1 MSRGRKTV
9 VTSDVVLGGS
19 GVCSPLVTLSTIVCD
34 SAPPVNIIFYIGK
47 HFYAN
52 FNKCTQ
58 YNLISRVDGKNF
70 VSYLKGC

>member
-1 MSRGRKTV
+1 MQPPSYTCQKLC
-9 VTSDVVLGGS
+9 VTQ
-19 GVCSPLVTLSTIVCD
+19 
-34 SAPPVNIIFYIGK
+34 PPVNIIFYIGK
-47 HFYAN
+47 NVYAN